1 MSLENYHEKLYLD
14 YLADIKIA
22 RAEIK
27 NMKLYPTEAVICD
40 IYALPSHN
48 FQAYYAMFY
57 ERNGRMQILYAKPQI
72 YHRQYA
78 EPVKMYTFSTNR
90 KVKNRSVYDGRDGR
104 IIIGMK
110 YLSDKSAE
118 MIKNIIRNLPETW
131 ILEENMVVILDG
143 VFQAIRVFDG
153 DAVIKEAVYHTADRI
168 PFKDQQE
175 LMTKQLD
182 SLYLLIGEIIGENP
196 CNFLD
201 RKSI

>member
-1 MSLENYHEKLYLD
+1 MSLENYHGKLYLD
-14 YLADIKIA
+14 YIADIKIA

-72 YHRQYA
+72 YHRQDA

-90 KVKNRSVYDGRDGR
+90 KVKIHSGYDGR

-118 MIKNIIRNLPETW
+118 MIKNIVRNLPGTC
-131 ILEENMVVILDG
+131 ILEENLFIMDG

>member
-1 MSLENYHEKLYLD
+1 MSLENYHGKLYLD
-14 YLADIKIA
+14 YIADIKIA

-90 KVKNRSVYDGRDGR
+90 KVKIHSGYDGR

-118 MIKNIIRNLPETW
+118 MIKNIVRNLPGTC
-131 ILEENMVVILDG
+131 I
-143 VFQAIRVFDG
+143 F
-153 DAVIKEAVYHTADRI
+153 
-168 PFKDQQE
+168 
-175 LMTKQLD
+175 
-182 SLYLLIGEIIGENP
+182 
-196 CNFLD
+196 
-201 RKSI
+201 

>member
-14 YLADIKIA
+14 YIADIKIA

-153 DAVIKEAVYHTADRI
+153 DAVIKEVVYQTADRI

-175 LMTKQLD
+175 LMAQQLEN
-182 SLYLLIGEIIGENP
+182 LYLLIGEIIGENP

>member
-1 MSLENYHEKLYLD
+1 MSLENYHGKLYLD
-14 YLADIKIA
+14 YIADIKIA

-153 DAVIKEAVYHTADRI
+153 DAVIKEVVYQTADRI

-175 LMTKQLD
+175 LMAQQLEN
-182 SLYLLIGEIIGENP
+182 LYLLIGEIIGENP